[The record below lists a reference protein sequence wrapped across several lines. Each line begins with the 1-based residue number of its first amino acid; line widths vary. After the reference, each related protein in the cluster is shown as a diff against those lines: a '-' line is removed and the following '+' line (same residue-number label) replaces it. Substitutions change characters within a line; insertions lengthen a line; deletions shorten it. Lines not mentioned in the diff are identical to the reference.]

1 MNRADQA
8 AIVALSE
15 RDWPGVH
22 AIYASGI
29 ATGHATFE
37 TEPPSWEQFDET
49 HLADHRFIALS
60 GEGHA
65 LGWAAASAVSDR
77 CVYDGVA
84 EVSVY
89 VHPEVGGRG
98 LGTQLLG
105 ALIISTENA
114 GIWTL
119 QAGVFPENTSSM
131 ALHLAAGFRTVGIR
145 ERLGKM
151 AHGPR
156 AGEWR
161 DVVLL
166 ERRSTLAGA

>member
-1 MNRADQA
+1 
-8 AIVALSE
+8 
-15 RDWPGVH
+15 
-22 AIYASGI
+22 
-29 ATGHATFE
+29 
-37 TEPPSWEQFDET
+37 
-49 HLADHRFIALS
+49 
-60 GEGHA
+60 
-65 LGWAAASAVSDR
+65 
-77 CVYDGVA
+77 VA

-89 VHPEVGGRG
+89 VHPKLGGRG

-105 ALIISTENA
+105 ALIISTEKA

-166 ERRSTLAGA
+166 ERRSTLAGV